1 MMKKKKKKE
10 LLNEKC
16 MIEFGYEKCL
26 TSKKGVDSAN
36 DDLHKMVVYG
46 KSWEMVLEKKK
57 FEWGYPKSK

>member
-57 FEWGYPKSK
+57 